1 MSSHIVTMRC
11 LTKNEA
17 TGIEMR
23 EGPYVNRNKKTNKD
37 ISEPLAG
44 KEPVNEIEELR
55 ERALEVISCYE
66 RTKSA
71 IRKEVRKEF
80 GSELKRFEEERA
92 GRENVIRQKMA
103 EIDNLQAK
111 IESLNN
117 SLYGL
122 KSKSKLW
129 EHECA
134 RISEAYYSTVMYY
147 SNPGLVEVQLQVIA
161 EYADALAR
169 FVASHKWQ
177 KDTASMVEEYREA
190 ICRKMDRIVQ
200 EIKDNLIDDIS
211 ISSTERNIEAWSRE

>member
-1 MSSHIVTMRC
+1 MSSHIAAMRC
-11 LTKNEA
+11 PTKNRA
-17 TGIEMR
+17 TGIEVR
-23 EGPYVNRNKKTNKD
+23 KGPYMNRNKKLNKD
-37 ISEPLAG
+37 IPEPAVG

-80 GSELKRFEEERA
+80 GRELKRFEEERA
-92 GRENVIRQKMA
+92 GRENVVRQKMA
-103 EIDNLQAK
+103 EIDNLQGK
-111 IESLNN
+111 IESLSN

-134 RISEAYYSTVMYY
+134 RISEAYYSTVLYY

-177 KDTASMVEEYREA
+177 KDTASMAEEYCDA
-190 ICRKMDRIVQ
+190 VCRKMDRIVQ
-200 EIKDNLIDDIS
+200 EIKINLIEDIS
-211 ISSTERNIEAWSRE
+211 ISSTKRNIEARSQE

>member
-11 LTKNEA
+11 LTINGA
-17 TGIEMR
+17 TGIEIR
-23 EGPYVNRNKKTNKD
+23 KGPYVKKNKKINKD
-37 ISEPLAG
+37 IPEPLAG
-44 KEPVNEIEELR
+44 EEPVNEIEELR

-71 IRKEVRKEF
+71 IRKEVRNEF
-80 GSELKRFEEERA
+80 GRELKRFEEERA

-177 KDTASMVEEYREA
+177 KDTASMAEEYRDTV
-190 ICRKMDRIVQ
+190 CRKMDRIVQ
-200 EIKDNLIDDIS
+200 EIKVNLIDDIS
-211 ISSTERNIEAWSRE
+211 ISSTERNIETRSRE